1 MGVGGGGIRNIP
13 GRDDNKNI
21 KQGRLL
27 VFLPKAL
34 TGLLVGQNT
43 KKALLVVLIHYSFYV
58 VNPHWG
64 LVCYATLFC
73 NKFFGRIL

>member
-1 MGVGGGGIRNIP
+1 
-13 GRDDNKNI
+13 
-21 KQGRLL
+21 